1 MSTQPIAV
9 IKVGGDMLL
18 NQADRNGFAENV
30 KDLSNA
36 GWRCVVLH
44 GGGPQLNTLQ
54 KIHGLIP
61 TKIEGRRITSD
72 ADLLVVKQA
81 LCGEVNVDLVASLH
95 ASGVNAFGCHGA
107 SGLLIEARKRQPMV
121 FPARGEVDMGEVGDV
136 IQINSS
142 LIQGLLSMGVVPVI
156 ASLGLSKQG
165 HIFNI
170 NADTT
175 VSSIACALKAKLLIL
190 STMVGGVFE
199 DISDKDSRISEMSP
213 SSAEALIDNGVIT
226 DGMIPKV
233 RESMALL
240 SQGVGAIAIA
250 NAATKGTFLAISR
263 GENSVGTR
271 LIPDI

>member
-1 MSTQPIAV
+1 MNSQPIAV

-18 NQADRNGFAENV
+18 NQADRKGFAENL
-30 KDLSNA
+30 KDLINA

-44 GGGPQLNTLQ
+44 GGGPQLNILQ
-54 KIHGLIP
+54 KIHGLTPI
-61 TKIEGRRITSD
+61 KIEGRRVTGD

-81 LCGEVNVDLVASLH
+81 LCGEVNVDLVASLLG
-95 ASGVNAFGCHGA
+95 SGVNAFGCHGA
-107 SGLLIEARKRQPMV
+107 SGLIIEARKRPPMV
-121 FPARGEVDMGEVGDV
+121 FPNRGEVDMGEVGDV
-136 IQINSS
+136 VQINAN

-156 ASLGLSKQG
+156 ASLGVSAQG
-165 HIFNI
+165 RVFNI

-175 VSSIACALKAKLLIL
+175 VSAIARALKAKLLIL

-213 SSAEALIDNGVIT
+213 SSAEALIDNGIIT

-233 RESMALL
+233 RESLALL
-240 SQGVGAIAIA
+240 SQGVGSIAIA

-263 GENSVGTR
+263 GEDSVGTR
-271 LIPDI
+271 LIQDG